1 MTTSTTR
8 PLRPTDR
15 EDIAQRLL
23 RSSAKASYDPLTEI
37 DWETPV
43 GKDNYAMPP
52 HRVSLYG
59 TTLWDGLTE
68 DQRKELS
75 RQEIASIACIG
86 IWFETILMQ
95 MLIRHAY
102 DRDPTTSH
110 VQYSYTEIGD
120 ECRHSVMFARF
131 VQKMGAPYYGLDPF
145 ARFLGLLFKATSNGP
160 LTFGGA
166 LFVEELL
173 DQMQREAMAD
183 DQVEPLTRAVAR
195 LHVTE
200 EARHMR
206 YAREELIRDWPRRSA
221 VIRAYSRLV
230 LAVVAAISSD
240 RLVNPG
246 CYARVGLDPKQ
257 ARRAA
262 RRNPHWRA
270 SKTWFA
276 RQAVETFTAA
286 GLISGPARYIWRKA
300 GLVAVEGPARPAVP
314 AGPGGAHDA

>member
-1 MTTSTTR
+1 MTTQ
-8 PLRPTDR
+8 LRPTDR

-37 DWETPV
+37 DWDTPV
-43 GKDNYAMPP
+43 DTDRYAMPP

-59 TTLWDGLTE
+59 TPLWDRLSE
-68 DQRKELS
+68 AQRKELS
-75 RQEIASIACIG
+75 RQEIASIAGVG

-95 MLIRHAY
+95 MLVRHAY
-102 DRDPTTSH
+102 NGDPTTSH

-120 ECRHSVMFARF
+120 ECRHSVMFAHFMR
-131 VQKMGAPYYGLDPF
+131 KMGAPSYRLDPWV
-145 ARFLGLLFKATSNGP
+145 RLLGKWFKATSNGP
-160 LTFGGA
+160 LTFSGA

-183 DQVEPLTRAVAR
+183 EELEPLTRAVAR

-206 YAREELIRDWPRRSA
+206 YAREELIRDWPRRA
-221 VIRAYSRLV
+221 ALTRAYSRIV
-230 LAVVAAISSD
+230 LALVAYHATD
-240 RLVNPG
+240 RLVSPG

-286 GLISGPARYIWRKA
+286 GMMSGPARRIWRWA
-300 GLVAVEGPARPAVP
+300 GLLEGTA
-314 AGPGGAHDA
+314 

>member
-1 MTTSTTR
+1 MTTQ
-8 PLRPTDR
+8 LHPTDR
-15 EDIAQRLL
+15 EDLAERLL

-37 DWETPV
+37 DWDAPLDAS
-43 GKDNYAMPP
+43 KYAMPP

-59 TTLWDGLTE
+59 TPLWDGLTE
-68 DQRKELS
+68 AQRRELS
-75 RQEIASIACIG
+75 RHEVASIASIG
-86 IWFETILMQ
+86 IWFEAILMQ

-110 VQYSYTEIGD
+110 VQYSYTEIAD

-131 VQKMGAPYYGLDPF
+131 ITKMGAPYYRLDPLGQ
-145 ARFLGLLFKATSNGP
+145 FLGRVFKASSNEP
-160 LTFGGA
+160 LTFSAA

-183 DQVEPLTRAVAR
+183 DRIEPFTRAVAR
-195 LHVTE
+195 IHVIE

-206 YAREELIRDWPRRSA
+206 YAREELIRDWPQRGA
-221 VIRAYSRLV
+221 ITRAHSRIV
-230 LAVVAAISSD
+230 LARVAYIAAN
-240 RLVNPG
+240 RLINPD
-246 CYARVGLDPKQ
+246 CYAQVGLDPRE

-270 SKTWFA
+270 SKIWFA

-286 GLISGPARYIWRKA
+286 GLISGPARHVWRRA
-300 GLVAVEGPARPAVP
+300 GLIGPDGT
-314 AGPGGAHDA
+314 AGPEAAT

>member
-1 MTTSTTR
+1 MTTTTR

-37 DWETPV
+37 DWERPV

-59 TTLWDGLTE
+59 TPLWDGLTE
-68 DQRKELS
+68 AQRKELS
-75 RQEIASIACIG
+75 RQEIASIANIG

-120 ECRHSVMFARF
+120 ECRHSVMFAKF
-131 VQKMGAPYYGLDPF
+131 IQKMGAPHYRLDPA
-145 ARFLGLLFKATSNGP
+145 ARSLGRVFKAISNGP
-160 LTFGGA
+160 LTFSAA

-183 DQVEPLTRAVAR
+183 ERIDPLTRAVAR

-206 YAREELIRDWPRRSA
+206 YAREELIRDWPRRGP
-221 VIRAYSRLV
+221 VTRAYSRLV

-240 RLVNPG
+240 RLVHPG
-246 CYARVGLDPKQ
+246 CYARVGLDPEQ

-286 GLISGPARYIWRKA
+286 GMLSGPARYIWRKA
-300 GLVAVEGPARPAVP
+300 GLIGYGGP
-314 AGPGGAHDA
+314 DA